1 MNTLYVENNHRVSFL
16 FFFFKSGLSCLF
28 WAMYINLD
36 SAIKFNSLYE
46 GLRDFSLTYEHNSSD
61 LLCTVCLGYLGVST
75 TIVSWT

>member
-1 MNTLYVENNHRVSFL
+1 MNTLYVENNHRVSFFL
-16 FFFFKSGLSCLF
+16 KKKSGLSCLF

-36 SAIKFNSLYE
+36 SAIKINSLYE
-46 GLRDFSLTYEHNSSD
+46 GLRDFSLTYEHNSLD